1 MFKNNKTDSPTVGG
15 SATLISQGTELR
27 GDIKSDNDLRIDGT
41 IHGNVTSSAKIVVGP
56 SGFVEGNISGKQ
68 ADING
73 KVLGNITVSDSLQLR
88 ADCNVTGNLQAVNLQ
103 VDPSAVFNGQCQM
116 GAPVNNVRVISKS
129 ESKPQAQAV
138 EVN

>member
-27 GDIKSDNDLRIDGT
+27 GDINSDNDLRIDGT
-41 IHGNVTSSAKIVVGP
+41 IYGNVTSSAKIVVGP
-56 SGFVEGNISGKQ
+56 SGYVEGNIAGKQ

-73 KVLGNITVSDSLQLR
+73 KVLGNITVGDSLQLR
-88 ADCNVTGNLQAVNLQ
+88 AECNVTGNLQAVNLQ

-116 GAPVNNVRVISKS
+116 GTAVNNVLVMSKS
-129 ESKPQAQAV
+129 EAKAQVQAV